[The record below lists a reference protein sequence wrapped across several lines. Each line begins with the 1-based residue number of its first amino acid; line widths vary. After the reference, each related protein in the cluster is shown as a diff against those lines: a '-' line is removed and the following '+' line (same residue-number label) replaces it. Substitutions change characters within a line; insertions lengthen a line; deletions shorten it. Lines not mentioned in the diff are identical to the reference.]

1 MFCSAVMGL
10 RGCLGLGFSTVAV
23 LGCILLGTVGS
34 PSAQPVSVR
43 PPRQSLLTALLPASQ
58 VSTATIEE
66 VRAQTHAIQDLL
78 RRHMD
83 VEIELRGVV
92 NNTSRAAARD
102 ADHSSISIEDIQL
115 KPCPVG
121 CTKHGNCD
129 AVTGTCSCPPTH
141 EGASCSVPTMPD
153 CATTSASDGADDATD
168 AFVNLSGLAS
178 EQFWWNLRDMRPD
191 PNDEP
196 RRRQPPFRWAG
207 FVTCGCVRQALAVL
221 SLQRSPEPAAW
232 PRYIGHSELAM
243 QFAVCVDLAQSALPR
258 RIVTVGDLWA
268 AAPNSAALRWSY
280 VPVVAWLKPYPAH
293 SPQLLPFGL
302 VSEATFT
309 KPSDAH
315 LMYLAHKAMRTA
327 VTSSHRMLAPAQP
340 LLHMLPMVGKLQ
352 LKPLASCG
360 PHRCHLAGWCGLWN
374 GPWVRRRKLRER
386 PDCHCLAGW
395 LFETHSMRQGD
406 GRGIWAGPSDRP
418 GGAGGGS
425 AARTCA
431 HVPRRWAA
439 GMERARYARTPDQMG
454 AHDAEHARYGIDRWR
469 VAQPTIPR
477 AKACPNEC
485 LGRGTCEYG
494 FCHCTAGYWG
504 LDCGFSAQRLQLLA
518 KARASPRIYVYEV
531 PASLR
536 RACAPWTLPED
547 LGDRLLLS
555 EHLEP
560 DASRA
565 DLFWVYGCPNGDTV
579 LPVLR
584 WIKRSFPFWKMAVL
598 AGAARHVVAVGH
610 EEGWAEVWQL
620 LGRWLGPNFDHANSG
635 RGWDDIHPA
644 SFTRQLASIQLHGG
658 SDYTADNTPRRR
670 GVSGGASC
678 RVCFQPLKDIAVPGF
693 PGIMDYPDDHGR
705 PALYKLGGD
714 EQRRRI
720 SQCTR
725 IASERPYLDDG
736 ITLSPRKLSPRLLM
750 AGVVQT
756 KTHGPGLYEASRL
769 VPFSCW
775 KNLSTENDFEIR
787 QTETVT
793 ISVNPWEIE
802 EPLDPYPASR
812 QASLCAVPEGKI
824 GSYGHRSTNALML
837 GCVPLITKERFSYPL
852 FHEALNWSRFSL
864 HVPPSEMPKLADIL
878 RVTDVEFLRR
888 TGGPVRRRMLW
899 TSIYGTCH
907 LRDGEGGA
915 VDAFDTLIDTLRRP
929 RRHLVLAADHKAP
942 RSPEMMDEL
951 NPWLLQRGGEFCTKG
966 YRCFDHWRRSC
977 LEKYGK

>member
-1 MFCSAVMGL
+1 MELARYATRPERRAATASA
-10 RGCLGLGFSTVAV
+10 S
-23 LGCILLGTVGS
+23 
-34 PSAQPVSVR
+34 VSVGW
-43 PPRQSLLTALLPASQ
+43 
-58 VSTATIEE
+58 VC
-66 VRAQTHAIQDLL
+66 HL
-78 RRHMD
+78 RLCAPGARCL
-83 VEIELRGVV
+83 V
-92 NNTSRAAARD
+92 AAALAGARRVAAVHRPFRAGNAIRSVRRPRAIGAAAAHRD
-102 ADHSSISIEDIQL
+102 RRRF
-115 KPCPVG
+115 VGG
-121 CTKHGNCD
+121 CTQLG
-129 AVTGTCSCPPTH
+129 G
-141 EGASCSVPTMPD
+141 
-153 CATTSASDGADDATD
+153 
-168 AFVNLSGLAS
+168 
-178 EQFWWNLRDMRPD
+178 
-191 PNDEP
+191 
-196 RRRQPPFRWAG
+196 
-207 FVTCGCVRQALAVL
+207 
-221 SLQRSPEPAAW
+221 
-232 PRYIGHSELAM
+232 
-243 QFAVCVDLAQSALPR
+243 
-258 RIVTVGDLWA
+258 
-268 AAPNSAALRWSY
+268 AALELCPSRCLAEAIPGTFAATAS
-280 VPVVAWLKPYPAH
+280 
-293 SPQLLPFGL
+293 FGL

-418 GGAGGGS
+418 GGAGGS

-620 LGRWLGPNFDHANSG
+620 LGRWLGPNFD
-635 RGWDDIHPA
+635 
-644 SFTRQLASIQLHGG
+644 TR
-658 SDYTADNTPRRR
+658 
-670 GVSGGASC
+670 
-678 RVCFQPLKDIAVPGF
+678 
-693 PGIMDYPDDHGR
+693 
-705 PALYKLGGD
+705 
-714 EQRRRI
+714 EQ
-720 SQCTR
+720 
-725 IASERPYLDDG
+725 
-736 ITLSPRKLSPRLLM
+736 
-750 AGVVQT
+750 
-756 KTHGPGLYEASRL
+756 
-769 VPFSCW
+769 W
-775 KNLSTENDFEIR
+775 
-787 QTETVT
+787 
-793 ISVNPWEIE
+793 
-802 EPLDPYPASR
+802 
-812 QASLCAVPEGKI
+812 
-824 GSYGHRSTNALML
+824 
-837 GCVPLITKERFSYPL
+837 
-852 FHEALNWSRFSL
+852 
-864 HVPPSEMPKLADIL
+864 
-878 RVTDVEFLRR
+878 
-888 TGGPVRRRMLW
+888 
-899 TSIYGTCH
+899 
-907 LRDGEGGA
+907 
-915 VDAFDTLIDTLRRP
+915 
-929 RRHLVLAADHKAP
+929 
-942 RSPEMMDEL
+942 
-951 NPWLLQRGGEFCTKG
+951 PWLG
-966 YRCFDHWRRSC
+966 
-977 LEKYGK
+977 

>member
-1 MFCSAVMGL
+1 MGL

-196 RRRQPPFRWAG
+196 PCRRRRSASNWSSGHHQSPTSPRRCPQRRRQPPFRWAG

-386 PDCHCLAGW
+386 PACHCLAGW

-406 GRGIWAGPSDRP
+406 GRGIWAGPSDRL
-418 GGAGGGS
+418 
-425 AARTCA
+425 
-431 HVPRRWAA
+431 
-439 GMERARYARTPDQMG
+439 ERLSDVER
-454 AHDAEHARYGIDRWR
+454 E
-469 VAQPTIPR
+469 
-477 AKACPNEC
+477 
-485 LGRGTCEYG
+485 
-494 FCHCTAGYWG
+494 
-504 LDCGFSAQRLQLLA
+504 LA

-644 SFTRQLASIQLHGG
+644 SFTRQLAS
-658 SDYTADNTPRRR
+658 
-670 GVSGGASC
+670 
-678 RVCFQPLKDIAVPGF
+678 
-693 PGIMDYPDDHGR
+693 
-705 PALYKLGGD
+705 
-714 EQRRRI
+714 
-720 SQCTR
+720 
-725 IASERPYLDDG
+725 
-736 ITLSPRKLSPRLLM
+736 
-750 AGVVQT
+750 
-756 KTHGPGLYEASRL
+756 
-769 VPFSCW
+769 
-775 KNLSTENDFEIR
+775 
-787 QTETVT
+787 
-793 ISVNPWEIE
+793 
-802 EPLDPYPASR
+802 
-812 QASLCAVPEGKI
+812 
-824 GSYGHRSTNALML
+824 
-837 GCVPLITKERFSYPL
+837 
-852 FHEALNWSRFSL
+852 
-864 HVPPSEMPKLADIL
+864 
-878 RVTDVEFLRR
+878 
-888 TGGPVRRRMLW
+888 
-899 TSIYGTCH
+899 
-907 LRDGEGGA
+907 
-915 VDAFDTLIDTLRRP
+915 
-929 RRHLVLAADHKAP
+929 
-942 RSPEMMDEL
+942 
-951 NPWLLQRGGEFCTKG
+951 
-966 YRCFDHWRRSC
+966 
-977 LEKYGK
+977 